1 MATSLAAHGRV
12 LGSSAISDGGGHE
25 ETGAVS
31 RRQGGT
37 HLGLEEGGLEES
49 GGMETDG
56 TAARDG
62 AQAEEKEKER
72 VGEAAA
78 SSRLERAQPIS
89 RGRSR
94 TSTPIEES
102 VVEGGG
108 ETEGGAQCQPVE
120 RLMAMDAAADGRMR
134 RPAREQIGSRRLG
147 LRRRRDEARGERL

>member
-1 MATSLAAHGRV
+1 VASDLAAHGRV

-108 ETEGGAQCQPVE
+108 ETEGGAQCQP
-120 RLMAMDAAADGRMR
+120 DGGA
-134 RPAREQIGSRRLG
+134 PGG
-147 LRRRRDEARGERL
+147 NGCCGGWTDEAASSRADRIAPTRLEAAP